1 MLHFCILPFV
11 DLATYG
17 KKQQT
22 KRPLGPS
29 RFHCKT
35 SPNRSMCDS
44 EKLKWDFQA
53 LSNGG
58 HIDQIA
64 FYLLSFSIMNWRY
77 RRQILDPPLYGDN
90 GS

>member
-1 MLHFCILPFV
+1 
-11 DLATYG
+11 
-17 KKQQT
+17 
-22 KRPLGPS
+22 
-29 RFHCKT
+29 
-35 SPNRSMCDS
+35 MCDS

-90 GS
+90 GSWGLRTSFSISISFDGRQLKFIAINSFPPIC

>member
-1 MLHFCILPFV
+1 MAKSSKQK
-11 DLATYG
+11 DRLA
-17 KKQQT
+17 
-22 KRPLGPS
+22 RPD
-29 RFHCKT
+29 
-35 SPNRSMCDS
+35 SPNWSMCDS

>member
-1 MLHFCILPFV
+1 MAKSSKQK
-11 DLATYG
+11 DRLA
-17 KKQQT
+17 
-22 KRPLGPS
+22 RPDSTVKPALIEV
-29 RFHCKT
+29 CVT
-35 SPNRSMCDS
+35 ARSWN
-44 EKLKWDFQA
+44 EIFKPLA